1 MNTNEQK
8 AFVEAYNDNI
18 GHVSSET
25 VTEIVKLYESG
36 QDVSRFIGYEV
47 SSVLDA
53 LGMWHSAIY
62 WNLTKEKEVTA

>member
-8 AFVEAYNDNI
+8 AFVDAYDDNI

-25 VTEIVKLYESG
+25 VTEIAKLYESG
-36 QDVSRFIGYEV
+36 QDLSHFIGYEV